1 MDLPERFL
9 NRMKSSLGEEY
20 GAFLDCMK
28 EPEIKALRLNP
39 LKYEGELSKELSDRW
54 QTEAVP
60 WEKKGYYYSCQED
73 DVLPPGKHPLHEAG
87 LYYIQEASAMYP
99 VNVLDPQEGEKVLDL
114 CAAPGGKSTQIAAH
128 MGNTGLLVSNE
139 LIPSRALVL
148 SSNIE
153 RMGIS
158 NTLVTNMEAEKLSA
172 FFPAFFDR
180 ILVDAPCSGEGM
192 FRRSD
197 TAVENWSEE
206 NVEMCAKRQA
216 MILDEA
222 AKMLRPGGIMVYSTC
237 TFAPAEDE
245 DNIAA
250 FLKRHD
256 DYREIL
262 SEKLYPHRIKGE
274 GHFVSKLQRLGG
286 GGTLIRPKKKPQV
299 RKYKETEE
307 FLAAFLTDEAMERFS
322 AERLS
327 VFGDS
332 IYFLPEYTPGLK
344 GIKVL
349 RPGLQAGVMK
359 KDRFEPAHALAMALK
374 AEDVRNSFNLDP
386 EGPGARAYLS
396 GQSVNTEGLSKDKI
410 GDGWCLVT
418 FGGISAGMGKKVGNM
433 IKNHYPRGLRR
444 NL

>member
-9 NRMKSSLGEEY
+9 SRMKLSLGDEY
-20 GAFLDCMK
+20 GAFLDSMK
-28 EPEIKALRLNP
+28 EPEIKALRINP
-39 LKYEGELSKELSDRW
+39 LKTETELPKELSDRW
-54 QTEAVP
+54 QTERVP
-60 WEKKGYYYSCQED
+60 WEEKGFYYNCQED

-114 CAAPGGKSTQIAAH
+114 CASPGGKSSQIAAH

-139 LIPSRALVL
+139 VIQSRALVL

-158 NTLVTNMEAEKLSA
+158 NTLVTNMDAEKLSA

-192 FRRSD
+192 FRRGD
-197 TAVENWSEE
+197 TAIENWSEE
-206 NVEMCAKRQA
+206 NVKMCAKRQA

-262 SEKLYPHRIKGE
+262 SKKLYPHRIKGE
-274 GHFVSKLQRLGG
+274 GHFVSKLQRLGN
-286 GGTLIRPKKKPQV
+286 GGTLIRPKKKPQKG
-299 RKYKETEE
+299 KYKEAEE
-307 FLAAFLTDEAMERFS
+307 FLASFLTEEAMERFP

-327 VFGDS
+327 LFGDS
-332 IYFLPEYTPGLK
+332 IYLLPEYTPALK
-344 GIKVL
+344 GIRVL
-349 RPGLQAGVMK
+349 RPGLQTGVMK
-359 KDRFEPAHALAMALK
+359 KDRFEPAHALAMALRPK
-374 AEDVRNSFNLDP
+374 DVRNSFDLDAK
-386 EGPGARAYLS
+386 GPDARAYLG
-396 GQSVNTEGLSKDKI
+396 GQSVIIKGSLQDNI
-410 GDGWCLVT
+410 RDGWCLIT
-418 FGGISAGMGKKVGNM
+418 FGGISAGMGKKTGNT
-433 IKNHYPRGLRR
+433 IKNHYPKGLRQ